1 LHPVSRRDSA
11 FIAPTGSCANPKPP
25 PRLGIT
31 LAHGVFTGCYQPL
44 LGVGPSR
51 HYLCESFPTCLDPYP
66 GGPQGAF
73 TRFFPQGIGLP
84 RSCSGSALHI
94 ILDSHF
100 SPGGLFGAAAISSCS
115 GPPVC
120 LPPRWL
126 PPPRPFQAPG
136 SRGFYFWA
144 PHSSLPPRGPD
155 RLAVRI
161 EQLTAGRLALPK
173 IRSLV
178 GCSGRV
184 AVGISAH
191 RYVPPPSQ
199 NRTWRVTPSGS
210 QREAFT
216 AANRPLCEVGKLRG
230 HAHSPLSVGACLL
243 YPLSHAG
250 TPSLP
255 PRYRSSSL
263 LWAPPTSSDLPS
275 HSSLLR
281 LVVGRALFRASHW
294 ISTVTTHSPFKLD
307 RVYNPGWAPLAR
319 LLRSRCCCLLAS

>member
-1 LHPVSRRDSA
+1 MYTPHPIGLQVSLDLFPGYGSSVASGSVSGLRLFQTRQVPRAPLHGSRCYLSRQGVLHPVSRRDSA
-11 FIAPTGSCANPKPP
+11 FIAPTGSCANPKPS

-73 TRFFPQGIGLP
+73 TRFFPQGVGLP
-84 RSCSGSALHI
+84 RSCSGSALHH

-126 PPPRPFQAPG
+126 PPPRPFQASG

-155 RLAVRI
+155 MLAVRI
-161 EQLTAGRLALPK
+161 EQLTAGRFALPK

-178 GCSGRV
+178 GCTARPDP
-184 AVGISAH
+184 IS
-191 RYVPPPSQ
+191 S
-199 NRTWRVTPSGS
+199 TPYLL
-210 QREAFT
+210 RT
-216 AANRPLCEVGKLRG
+216 AASRRDD
-230 HAHSPLSVGACLL
+230 SV
-243 YPLSHAG
+243 HAG
-250 TPSLP
+250 TRTPRELLCPS
-255 PRYRSSSL
+255 
-263 LWAPPTSSDLPS
+263 
-275 HSSLLR
+275 
-281 LVVGRALFRASHW
+281 RA
-294 ISTVTTHSPFKLD
+294 
-307 RVYNPGWAPLAR
+307 
-319 LLRSRCCCLLAS
+319 

>member
-1 LHPVSRRDSA
+1 MYTPHPIGLQVSLDLVPGYGSSVASGSVSGLRRFQIRQVPRAPLHGSRCYLSRQSVLHPVSRRDSA
-11 FIAPTGSCANPKPP
+11 FIAPTGSCANPKPS

-51 HYLCESFPTCLDPYP
+51 PYLCESFPTCLDPYP

-73 TRFFPQGIGLP
+73 TRFFPQGVGLP
-84 RSCSGSALHI
+84 RSCSGSALHH

-126 PPPRPFQAPG
+126 PPLRPFQASG

-144 PHSSLPPRGPD
+144 SHSSLPPRGPD

-178 GCSGRV
+178 GCTARPDPLSLH
-184 AVGISAH
+184 AH
-191 RYVPPPSQ
+191 REC
-199 NRTWRVTPSGS
+199 RD
-210 QREAFT
+210 A
-216 AANRPLCEVGKLRG
+216 
-230 HAHSPLSVGACLL
+230 
-243 YPLSHAG
+243 
-250 TPSLP
+250 
-255 PRYRSSSL
+255 RSSQF
-263 LWAPPTSSDLPS
+263 LWRLDLDKKPEQRQVINDLQRARDYERPS
-275 HSSLLR
+275 KR
-281 LVVGRALFRASHW
+281 REGQ
-294 ISTVTTHSPFKLD
+294 
-307 RVYNPGWAPLAR
+307 
-319 LLRSRCCCLLAS
+319 

>member
-1 LHPVSRRDSA
+1 MLAHLHPTPYRFTSKSRSVPRLWIIRCVQLCVRVAPVPNPPSAQSPFARFKVLPLPSGCLAPVSRRDSA
-11 FIAPTGSCANPKPP
+11 FIAPTGSCAIPKPS

-51 HYLCESFPTCLDPYP
+51 PYLCESFPTCLDPYP

-73 TRFFPQGIGLP
+73 TRFFPQGVGLP
-84 RSCSGSALHI
+84 RSCSGSALHH

-126 PPPRPFQAPG
+126 PPLRPFQASG

-144 PHSSLPPRGPD
+144 SHSSLPPRGPD

-178 GCSGRV
+178 GCTTRPDPLSLH
-184 AVGISAH
+184 AH
-191 RYVPPPSQ
+191 REC
-199 NRTWRVTPSGS
+199 RD
-210 QREAFT
+210 A
-216 AANRPLCEVGKLRG
+216 
-230 HAHSPLSVGACLL
+230 
-243 YPLSHAG
+243 
-250 TPSLP
+250 
-255 PRYRSSSL
+255 RSS
-263 LWAPPTSSDLPS
+263 
-275 HSSLLR
+275 
-281 LVVGRALFRASHW
+281 
-294 ISTVTTHSPFKLD
+294 
-307 RVYNPGWAPLAR
+307 
-319 LLRSRCCCLLAS
+319 

>member
-1 LHPVSRRDSA
+1 VIISRLTYA
-11 FIAPTGSCANPKPP
+11 A
-25 PRLGIT
+25 LT
-31 LAHGVFTGCYQPL
+31 LAAYASSSALLHSPARLASGWWLAFAVRESIPL
-44 LGVGPSR
+44 DSDEWFQSSTSGHPPFPGFPGATR

-84 RSCSGSALHI
+84 RSCSGSALHH

-126 PPPRPFQAPG
+126 PPPRPFQASG

-155 RLAVRI
+155 MLAVRI

-178 GCSGRV
+178 GCTARPDP
-184 AVGISAH
+184 IS
-191 RYVPPPSQ
+191 
-199 NRTWRVTPSGS
+199 
-210 QREAFT
+210 
-216 AANRPLCEVGKLRG
+216 
-230 HAHSPLSVGACLL
+230 SPQ
-243 YPLSHAG
+243 
-250 TPSLP
+250 
-255 PRYRSSSL
+255 
-263 LWAPPTSSDLPS
+263 
-275 HSSLLR
+275 
-281 LVVGRALFRASHW
+281 
-294 ISTVTTHSPFKLD
+294 D
-307 RVYNPGWAPLAR
+307 RVGLRQNENCWLGAPLRAGCFETMYT
-319 LLRSRCCCLLAS
+319 LFS